1 MSEYG
6 EIIAAI
12 ISAVGTIAA
21 AFIAVLFAGKIVKE
35 ESRSYFHS
43 YSDKTHNVADIIEK
57 AQSDIFIVVIVGDRF
72 LNKYKKKLEKCLSS
86 GIEVRY
92 LLANKKG
99 FHEQEDYMSG
109 ADVDEKVYM
118 NVLKKLNKLKKKYP
132 DLLDVRAFHTFLT
145 ASYIGI
151 DIWPPPPHSTLPNS
165 VIQIM
170 LYQYHVLAENSPIT
184 YLSPKADKN
193 HYTSTVD
200 SIKAMWE
207 SAEELLVSKSG

>member
-1 MSEYG
+1 MNEYG
-6 EIIAAI
+6 VIVAAI
-12 ISAVGTIAA
+12 IQAVGTIAA
-21 AFIAVLFAGKIVKE
+21 AFVAVLFARKIVKE

-72 LNKYKKKLEKCLSS
+72 MNKYKKKLKKCLSN
-86 GIEVRY
+86 GIQVRY
-92 LLANKKG
+92 LFANKNG
-99 FHEQEDYMSG
+99 FHEQEKYLNG
-109 ADVDEKVYM
+109 ANVDEKIYIG
-118 NVLKKLNKLKKKYP
+118 VLRELNKLKKHYP

-151 DIWPPPPHSTLPNS
+151 DIWPSPPYSTLPNS
-165 VIQIM
+165 VIQVM
-170 LYQYHVLAENSPIT
+170 LYQYHVHAESSPIT

-207 SAEELLVSKSG
+207 SAEEVLGAK